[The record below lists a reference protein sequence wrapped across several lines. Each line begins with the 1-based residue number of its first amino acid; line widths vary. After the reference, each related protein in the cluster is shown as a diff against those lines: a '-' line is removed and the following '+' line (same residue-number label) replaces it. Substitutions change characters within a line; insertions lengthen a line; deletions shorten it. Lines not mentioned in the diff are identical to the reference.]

1 MLKLRCGMIDD
12 ETSLFPKPTDIEV
25 KNYRPPNEMSKPN
38 TAYKLN
44 NVTKLS
50 LHATCLKLVFSS
62 SS

>member
-38 TAYKLN
+38 TAYKR
-44 NVTKLS
+44 
-50 LHATCLKLVFSS
+50 
-62 SS
+62 